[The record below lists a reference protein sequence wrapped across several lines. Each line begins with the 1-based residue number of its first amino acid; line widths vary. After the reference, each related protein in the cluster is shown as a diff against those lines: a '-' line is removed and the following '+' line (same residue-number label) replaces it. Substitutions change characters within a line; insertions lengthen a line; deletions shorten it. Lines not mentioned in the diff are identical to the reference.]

1 MEESDQDYKVRL
13 LEETERRGLPPKNP
27 ETHGH
32 LKDCYGK
39 GLDERGLFL
48 GLPRHGAP
56 ALCGDRLGPY
66 ACILE
71 PHGLESLHYG
81 PTNAWLHTTE
91 TRADLALEEAL
102 TPWQRFAEAVALPAM
117 VAGIKRLWTERDPA
131 CRLSW
136 DTIWPPYRPLAVLFT
151 FRYHQ
156 EIFTL
161 QARGNQS
168 HGDLVAEIS
177 LLWRE
182 ALVRDHARRKA
193 CPRCGCKFC
202 VEMAN
207 PAWFGP

>member
-66 ACILE
+66 ARILE
-71 PHGLESLHYG
+71 PHGLESLHHG

-102 TPWQRFAEAVALPAM
+102 TPWQRFAEAVALPA
-117 VAGIKRLWTERDPA
+117 VISTIIRAWQAKDAL
-131 CRLSW
+131 CQVSW
-136 DTIWPPYRPLAVLFT
+136 DTRHSERWGMEILFT
-151 FRYHQ
+151 LRYGQQSVEFRPAKRPVLALL
-156 EIFTL
+156 L
-161 QARGNQS
+161 QGIDEAWAKV
-168 HGDLVAEIS
+168 LVAHH
-177 LLWRE
+177 
-182 ALVRDHARRKA
+182 VRTKA
-193 CPRCGCKFC
+193 SS
-202 VEMAN
+202 
-207 PAWFGP
+207 